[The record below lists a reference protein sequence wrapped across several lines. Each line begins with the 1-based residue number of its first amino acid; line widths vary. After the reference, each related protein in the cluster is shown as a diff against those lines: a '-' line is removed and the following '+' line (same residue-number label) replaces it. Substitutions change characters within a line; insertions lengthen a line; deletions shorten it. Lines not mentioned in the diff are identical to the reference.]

1 MVPLPLVHLSLMRP
15 LPLGFLPRRTKRPKR
30 TAPAQQG
37 TAEATRRADGGENAM
52 NSSRL
57 GFGQRYPGEEDSLAC
72 LTLNVS
78 GLWPVTYFI
87 RLYQPVVPAPE
98 G

>member
-1 MVPLPLVHLSLMRP
+1 MVPLPLGHLSLMRP

-30 TAPAQQG
+30 TSPAQQG

-52 NSSRL
+52 KSSRMD
-57 GFGQRYPGEEDSLAC
+57 FRQRDPGEENSLAC

-78 GLWPVTYFI
+78 GPWPVTYFI
-87 RLYQPVVPAPE
+87 RLYQPFLPAPE